1 MDTINNEALIVCVEA
16 RPALWQAKHKHHKN
30 KHMTRCLWSE
40 VSKIVMPDVAVTDE
54 IITALQKRWKS
65 LRDKFRRVLKTL
77 QEKKKSGAGADDVQ
91 DDVAWPFFDQMM
103 FLRDTMEYRPTSG
116 NVPPVPPSNEEENAA
131 DILTKVCQV
140 SNLATLQAPPMSGEE
155 SQAQAATLSTA
166 SESAESQEIS
176 ELDSPLLEEVL
187 YIPEA
192 SEAHHTRP
200 QSQASLASA
209 GSLRQ
214 AELGTLGSV
223 ASEATTSR
231 RGKRKR
237 GN

>member
-1 MDTINNEALIVCVEA
+1 MY
-16 RPALWQAKHKHHKN
+16 K
-30 KHMTRCLWSE
+30 TRFICA
-40 VSKIVMPDVAVTDE
+40 DD

-77 QEKKKSGAGADDVQ
+77 QEEKKSGAGADDVQ

-131 DILTKVCQV
+131 GILTKMCQF
-140 SNLATLQAPPMSGEE
+140 SNLETLQAPTLSGEE
-155 SQAQAATLSTA
+155 SQAEAATLSTA
-166 SESAESQEIS
+166 SESAESQEIL
-176 ELDSPLLEEVL
+176 EQLDSPLLQEVL

-192 SEAHHTRP
+192 SEAHHSRP

-209 GSLRQ
+209 GSLQQ

-223 ASEATTSR
+223 TSEATTSR

-237 GN
+237 KDEAAKNLLSSPPVHA